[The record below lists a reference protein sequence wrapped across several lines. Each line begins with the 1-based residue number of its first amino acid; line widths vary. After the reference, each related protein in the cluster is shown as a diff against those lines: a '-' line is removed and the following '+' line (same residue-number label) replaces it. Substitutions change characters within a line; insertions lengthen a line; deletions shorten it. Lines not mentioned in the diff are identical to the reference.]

1 MHLKP
6 LTSQPSEPGSILHQ
20 KQQRRTLPQVPDGPT
35 PELQSNAS
43 SLSRETLYTST
54 PLNEN
59 LSQAIQVKIEGLCS
73 LWEFPSTSDLKLNH
87 SVPLFAHRLSH
98 TQKIAIALGYLQ
110 DAHLAP
116 VDLMIHVLD
125 PQLPEFDRCHISL
138 YKEDGKLAGLM
149 DMITSDQWGQER
161 LGQWMQPHVVNT
173 TCSIVDQEMEL
184 VKSRLTLPMNHIT
197 PNYQQLES

>member
-1 MHLKP
+1 MRICHRPSKSRLKVFAPCGNSHPP
-6 LTSQPSEPGSILHQ
+6 LISNSI
-20 KQQRRTLPQVPDGPT
+20 
-35 PELQSNAS
+35 
-43 SLSRETLYTST
+43 
-54 PLNEN
+54 
-59 LSQAIQVKIEGLCS
+59 ILCHC
-73 LWEFPSTSDLKLNH
+73 LRIVYL
-87 SVPLFAHRLSH
+87 